1 MLQRTLFSK
10 HCNVTGLLP
19 RCTETTMMSIVPNKR
34 GSARVSFCII
44 FVLNQESNVSA
55 SVVNIK
61 HKTS

>member
-1 MLQRTLFSK
+1 MSRYFI
-10 HCNVTGLLP
+10 P
-19 RCTETTMMSIVPNKR
+19 RWTETTRTNIVPKNDQ